1 VPRGGMTRF
10 ASAVHS
16 ERQED
21 GGVAPTILRALER
34 EAMHLTRRDGKR
46 RHVVQ
51 WEEGDPPVI
60 EEMDHGPASGSL
72 TLATVD
78 LV

>member
-1 VPRGGMTRF
+1 MPCRGMTRL

-21 GGVAPTILRALER
+21 GGAAPTILQALER

-51 WEEGDPPVI
+51 WDEDDPPVI
-60 EEMDHGPASGSL
+60 EEIDHSLASGSL

>member
-1 VPRGGMTRF
+1 MPCCGMTGLTC
-10 ASAVHS
+10 AAHS
-16 ERQED
+16 EWQEN

-60 EEMDHGPASGSL
+60 EEMGHGPASGSL